1 VSDLILGGQADQ
13 RRKVSSLDA
22 QSAREAVLP
31 GDILRAVTTT
41 NFVYPAK
48 ALLGASPP
56 ERHVVVF
63 GTDNMNFSQVCAAMR
78 KGDVKDG
85 NVTLVLER
93 HRNG

>member
-1 VSDLILGGQADQ
+1 MTMIYMMLIL
-13 RRKVSSLDA
+13 LI
-22 QSAREAVLP
+22 LP
-31 GDILRAVTTT
+31 MMLIPPILQ
-41 NFVYPAK
+41 
-48 ALLGASPP
+48 
-56 ERHVVVF
+56 VVF